1 MVKIIQHLFML
12 MILSNTLTVKHKAGA
27 RMRSRAKQ
35 APESGK
41 DLIGV
46 PVQSFGGIEEGWAKF
61 FIYSPSSYIL
71 SKDNVKFF

>member
-1 MVKIIQHLFML
+1 
-12 MILSNTLTVKHKAGA
+12 
-27 RMRSRAKQ
+27 MRSRAKQ
-35 APESGK
+35 APDSGK
-41 DLIGV
+41 DLIAV